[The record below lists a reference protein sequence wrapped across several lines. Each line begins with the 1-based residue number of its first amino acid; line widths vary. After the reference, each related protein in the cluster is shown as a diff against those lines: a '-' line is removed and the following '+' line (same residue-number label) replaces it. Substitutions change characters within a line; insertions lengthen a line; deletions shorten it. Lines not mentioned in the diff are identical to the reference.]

1 MNWTE
6 EDNAWICKMDELFSN
21 LFGPDYCLYEYTET
35 KHCEVEPGQFPL
47 IQYNHEKWEKEW
59 NESNCGNTSTATA
72 APQHSGTTSTA
83 TTAPQHSG
91 NTSTVKTA
99 PQHSGNTSTAKAA
112 PQHSG
117 TTSSATTAPQRS
129 GNTSTAKAAPQQ
141 NGNTSTAKAA
151 PQHSGT
157 TSSATTAPQH
167 SGTTS
172 SATTAPQHSGNTGIA
187 KTAPQ
192 HSGNTSTATT
202 GNASQDFGGNR
213 ELRLHNLSVLTR
225 CERAAL
231 ALPRVA
237 PILSKD
243 VLSQGQIEVRNPLLV
258 HLRPPENVVQHAIN
272 LLREAST
279 TKSGEGDDVDIEDKV
294 AVTIGSLGTFTQESV
309 QVFQTMCNLAKEA
322 VKIREEEEWLA
333 KGNDVLL
340 DLTSVR
346 DLLLNSRPN
355 DEVLKQGMCIMD
367 VSDFS
372 TLACERYVNG
382 FTIDTVCLKF
392 LEESKTTNIVY
403 LPSFSQTWAKQGP
416 GYFSQKVKQFFTHC
430 AVEDAKCIMTPVHFD
445 TPQHWGLLCF
455 DTASKTVYFDDGL
468 KLSPPRGTRT
478 VLKNML
484 GSFEL
489 LSNHVG
495 FKEVNWNQH
504 NLDSPLPRF
513 NMPRQTKSGEGAASC
528 GIGIILSVRDIIM
541 NETCLPPLKWMYRN
555 MSKLRKELMTL
566 VVQWKT

>member
-6 EDNAWICKMDELFSN
+6 EDKAWICKMDELFSN
-21 LFGPDYCLYEYTET
+21 LFGPDYCLYGYTET
-35 KHCEVEPGQFPL
+35 EHCEVEPGQFPL

-59 NESNCGNTSTATA
+59 NESNCGNTST
-72 APQHSGTTSTA
+72 
-83 TTAPQHSG
+83 TTA
-91 NTSTVKTA
+91 
-99 PQHSGNTSTAKAA
+99 
-112 PQHSG
+112 
-117 TTSSATTAPQRS
+117 
-129 GNTSTAKAAPQQ
+129 
-141 NGNTSTAKAA
+141 
-151 PQHSGT
+151 
-157 TSSATTAPQH
+157 APQH

-243 VLSQGQIEVRNPLLV
+243 VVLSQGQIEVRNPLLV

-489 LSNHVG
+489 LSNHIG
-495 FKEVNWNQH
+495 FQEVNWNQH

-528 GIGIILSVRDIIM
+528 GIGVFLSVRDIIM

-555 MSKLRKELMTL
+555 MSKLRIGVDDSCCSMENIEVLKSMELKENTSFLKCMF
-566 VVQWKT
+566 QDNYSNS

>member
-1 MNWTE
+1 
-6 EDNAWICKMDELFSN
+6 MDELFSN

-99 PQHSGNTSTAKAA
+99 PQHS
-112 PQHSG
+112 
-117 TTSSATTAPQRS
+117 
-129 GNTSTAKAAPQQ
+129 
-141 NGNTSTAKAA
+141 GNTSTAKAA

>member
-1 MNWTE
+1 MNWT
-6 EDNAWICKMDELFSN
+6 DKDKAWIFKMDELFSN
-21 LFGPDYCLYEYTET
+21 LFEPDYCLYGYTET
-35 KHCEVEPGQFPL
+35 KHCEVESGQFPL
-47 IQYNHEKWEKEW
+47 KQYNHEKWEKEW
-59 NESNCGNTSTATA
+59 NESNCGNISTAKA
-72 APQHSGTTSTA
+72 APQD
-83 TTAPQHSG
+83 
-91 NTSTVKTA
+91 
-99 PQHSGNTSTAKAA
+99 SGNTSTAKAA

-117 TTSSATTAPQRS
+117 NTSSATT
-129 GNTSTAKAAPQQ
+129 
-141 NGNTSTAKAA
+141 
-151 PQHSGT
+151 
-157 TSSATTAPQH
+157 
-167 SGTTS
+167 
-172 SATTAPQHSGNTGIA
+172 GIA
-187 KTAPQ
+187 S
-192 HSGNTSTATT
+192 H
-202 GNASQDFGGNR
+202 DIGGNR
-213 ELRLHNLSVLTR
+213 ELRLNNLSVLTH

-237 PILSKD
+237 SILPKD
-243 VLSQGQIEVRNPLLV
+243 VVLFQGQIEVRNPLLE
-258 HLRPPENVVQHAIN
+258 HLHPSENVVQHAIN

-322 VKIREEEEWLA
+322 VKIREEEKWLA

-355 DEVLKQGMCIMD
+355 DEVLKQGMSIMD

-372 TLACERYVNG
+372 ALACERYVSG

-416 GYFSQKVKQFFTHC
+416 GYFSQNVKQFFTHC
-430 AVEDAKCIMTPVHFD
+430 AVEDAECIMTPVHFD
-445 TPQHWGLLCF
+445 MPQHWGLLCF

-478 VLKNML
+478 VIKNMS

-495 FKEVNWNQH
+495 FQEVNWNQH
-504 NLDSPLPRF
+504 NLIAHYHASTCRSKPRVE
-513 NMPRQTKSGEGAASC
+513 R
-528 GIGIILSVRDIIM
+528 V
-541 NETCLPPLKWMYRN
+541 
-555 MSKLRKELMTL
+555 LRAVAL
-566 VVQWKT
+566 V